1 MHMKSHVLLTR
12 ASLLSILLFT
22 FHLTDDIVHGWEPG
36 TLGNL
41 YALPIFVVWL
51 YGTLLLSDR
60 LSGYLIMLLGSIL
73 SLAAPVLHMS
83 GRGIG
88 VASRVANTSGHHF
101 FVWTLIMLGVS
112 GLFSLVLA
120 VRGLATREW
129 RRARAQSDDVP
140 RWREQMG
147 RE

>member
-1 MHMKSHVLLTR
+1 MIHMKRHLLLVS
-12 ASLLSILLFT
+12 ASTFSILLCT

-36 TLGNL
+36 TLRNL

-60 LSGYLIMLLGSIL
+60 ASGYVIMLLGSL
-73 SLAAPVLHMS
+73 ASLAIPMVHMS
-83 GRGIG
+83 GRGVG
-88 VASRVANTSGHHF
+88 LASRVANTSGHHF

-120 VRGLATREW
+120 AQGLWSREW
-129 RRARAQSDDVP
+129 RSR
-140 RWREQMG
+140 
-147 RE
+147 

>member
-1 MHMKSHVLLTR
+1 MKPYVLLTT
-12 ASLLSILLFT
+12 ASMLSILLCT

-51 YGTLLLSDR
+51 YGTLLLRDR
-60 LSGYLIMLLGSIL
+60 PSGYIIMLLGSL
-73 SLAAPVLHMS
+73 VSLGVPAIHMS

-101 FVWTLIMLGVS
+101 FVWTLITLGVS
-112 GLFSLVLA
+112 GLFSFVLSA
-120 VRGLATREW
+120 QGLWSREW
-129 RRARAQSDDVP
+129 RQLARRSRNEAQLNEIAES
-140 RWREQMG
+140 E
-147 RE
+147 